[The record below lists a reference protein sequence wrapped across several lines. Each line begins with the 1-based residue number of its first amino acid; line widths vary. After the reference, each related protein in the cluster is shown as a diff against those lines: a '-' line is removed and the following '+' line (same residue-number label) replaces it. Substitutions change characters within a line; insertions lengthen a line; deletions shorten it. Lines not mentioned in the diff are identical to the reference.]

1 MSDIKQQVRA
11 FIQENF
17 IMGTKAV
24 QFTDNDS
31 FLERHLLDSTG
42 FLELVT
48 YLEETFEITIKE
60 KEMVAENLDSLAAI
74 EEFVSRKLVH
84 C

>member
-1 MSDIKQQVRA
+1 MVDIKEQVRR

-17 IMGTKAV
+17 IMGSKAA
-24 QFTDNDS
+24 QFADHDS

-48 YLEETFEITIKE
+48 YLEETFGIAIKDL
-60 KEMVAENLDSLAAI
+60 EMVAENLDSLAAI
-74 EEFVSRKLVH
+74 EAFVSRKLVH
-84 C
+84 

>member
-1 MSDIKQQVRA
+1 MADIKEQVRR

-17 IMGTKAV
+17 IMGSKAV
-24 QFTDNDS
+24 QFADHDS

-48 YLEETFEITIKE
+48 YLEETFGIAIKDL
-60 KEMVAENLDSLAAI
+60 EMVAENLDSVAAI
-74 EEFVSRKLVH
+74 EAFVSRKLVH
-84 C
+84 